1 MKTKKLLTISRKS
14 KQEDKQEKNKKSEY
28 RQEILKKIEQLEKEG
43 KFDVDV
49 EDDPPTIVLTPEN
62 IDYLRKKNDKQI
74 KKSICERSRR
84 KISRQSIKKQ

>member
-62 IDYLRKKNDKQI
+62 IEPCRTVQLAVANVMQ
-74 KKSICERSRR
+74 
-84 KISRQSIKKQ
+84 